1 MVLRENNTKTAQR
14 KTPPGRGQEASVR
27 SAKQNLKN
35 AQNLKAL
42 KSRAVCVQ
50 TAADDNNHRDEHNGT
65 DNFQT

>member
-1 MVLRENNTKTAQR
+1 MILRENNPKAAQR
-14 KTPPGRGQEASVR
+14 KTPPGRGQEEAVR

-35 AQNLKAL
+35 AQNLKAP

-50 TAADDNNHRDEHNGT
+50 TAANDNNHRDEHNGT